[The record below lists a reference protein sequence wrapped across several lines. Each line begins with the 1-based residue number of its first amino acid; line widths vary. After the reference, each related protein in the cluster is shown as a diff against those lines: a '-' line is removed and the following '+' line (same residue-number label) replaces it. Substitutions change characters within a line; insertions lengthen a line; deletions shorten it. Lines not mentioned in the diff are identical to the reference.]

1 MVRAFTHDAMGRR
14 IDPSLGGLIEL
25 HYLLRIDW
33 SCDFPVRLLVSGSE
47 M

>member
-33 SCDFPVRLLVSGSE
+33 SCDFPVQLPVSGSE